1 MHNILLFLFHLKI
14 LNLVKL
20 LTHSV
25 QIRKMLSLLRPV
37 TYLVQIHHNSCRQN
51 NLFYY
56 LSVQNTDLLPD
67 YSSSEHWIMLLPT
80 GYFFIR
86 FQMFSTSLFT
96 LPLCTNLKYT
106 QAWYKSNKNVWISNR
121 YVIPSSSQ
129 SLDPGFIVIY
139 WTVAQ
144 MFEVYGFCGASV
156 VQGNYWSLHWHI
168 QTSTQAIKTSLDRSV
183 TSSSYV
189 LNVLGSCRRSH

>member
-1 MHNILLFLFHLKI
+1 MWELGNNGRIFIFECIISLENNLGKRKYQKSLKTDWLSNSNKTRMNHNLCTTYFYSSFIWRSWILW
-14 LNLVKL
+14 N

-96 LPLCTNLKYT
+96 LQLCTNLKYT
-106 QAWYKSNKNVWISNR
+106 HGLI
-121 YVIPSSSQ
+121 
-129 SLDPGFIVIY
+129 
-139 WTVAQ
+139 
-144 MFEVYGFCGASV
+144 
-156 VQGNYWSLHWHI
+156 
-168 QTSTQAIKTSLDRSV
+168 
-183 TSSSYV
+183 
-189 LNVLGSCRRSH
+189 